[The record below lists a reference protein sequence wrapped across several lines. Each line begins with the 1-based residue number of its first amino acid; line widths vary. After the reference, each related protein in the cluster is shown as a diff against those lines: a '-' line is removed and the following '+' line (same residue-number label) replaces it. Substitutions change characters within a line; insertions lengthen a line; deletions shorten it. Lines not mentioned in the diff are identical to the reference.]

1 MGPAAPLPQGHG
13 LNRWHTDVVVTW
25 EDVVAYAV
33 TLPEVEEST
42 SYGTPALKVAG
53 KLMARLRT
61 EDDGGLAIKC
71 SAADKAALVGGDD
84 PAYYTTPHY
93 DGHNYVAV
101 NLELV
106 QPEELRELIAD
117 AWHIAAPA
125 TLRKRHAAD

>member
-1 MGPAAPLPQGHG
+1 MA
-13 LNRWHTDVVVTW
+13 VTW

-33 TLPEVEEST
+33 TLPDVAEST
-42 SYGTPALKVAG
+42 SYGTPCLKVAG

-71 SAADKAALVGGDD
+71 SASDKAALTSGDD

-93 DGHNYVAV
+93 DGYNYVLV
-101 NLELV
+101 RLDLGEPGELF
-106 QPEELRELIAD
+106 ELIAD

-125 TLRKRHAAD
+125 TLRKRHAP

>member
-1 MGPAAPLPQGHG
+1 MG
-13 LNRWHTDVVVTW
+13 VTW

-33 TLPEVEEST
+33 TLPEVAEST
-42 SYGTPALKVAG
+42 SYGTPCLKVAG

-71 SAADKAALVGGDD
+71 STSDKMALTGGDD

-93 DGHNYVAV
+93 DGYNYVLV
-101 NLELV
+101 RLELARAD
-106 QPEELRELIAD
+106 ELFELIGD

-125 TLRKRHAAD
+125 TLRKRHAP